1 MKVKKIMSIV
11 TAFSFEEVYVEI
23 PTNVNRLVSRAQP
36 FIGAIQRY
44 INTTYHTVLLP
55 WNTRGSVPYNAPPCE
70 IQIAFF
76 HG

>member
-36 FIGAIQRY
+36 FIGAIQIYQYY
-44 INTTYHTVLLP
+44 IPHSTASKEYE
-55 WNTRGSVPYNAPPCE
+55 RFCSV
-70 IQIAFF
+70 
-76 HG
+76 